1 MTNQELAFSEIERL
15 VKSFKDMPAAQRK
28 GLNEMQT
35 RLGYILPLFKA
46 LGWDTSNINE
56 VSPKEKVSRGWIV
69 ERMLTL
75 QKERQSVRREDDLD
89 RVRNLE
95 RQIAQ
100 VDAEI
105 DQRVYALYGLTE
117 EEIKIVEGK

>member
-1 MTNQELAFSEIERL
+1 MLA
-15 VKSFKDMPAAQRK
+15 
-28 GLNEMQT
+28 
-35 RLGYILPLFKA
+35 
-46 LGWDTSNINE
+46 
-56 VSPKEKVSRGWIV
+56 
-69 ERMLTL
+69 L

-117 EEIKIVEGK
+117 EEIKIVEGG

>member
-1 MTNQELAFSEIERL
+1 VNASIAQERPAHDEIVRL
-15 VKSFKDMPAAQRK
+15 V
-28 GLNEMQT
+28 
-35 RLGYILPLFKA
+35 
-46 LGWDTSNINE
+46 
-56 VSPKEKVSRGWIV
+56 EK
-69 ERMLTL
+69 MLAL

-117 EEIKIVEGK
+117 EEIKIVEEDRCVIKMCKTYLVKMLELSLITIVNW

>member
-1 MTNQELAFSEIERL
+1 ML
-15 VKSFKDMPAAQRK
+15 V
-28 GLNEMQT
+28 
-35 RLGYILPLFKA
+35 
-46 LGWDTSNINE
+46 
-56 VSPKEKVSRGWIV
+56 
-69 ERMLTL
+69 L

-105 DQRVYALYGLTE
+105 DQRVYGLYGLSPD
-117 EEIKIVEGK
+117 EIRIVEGKE